1 MEVAKALSFDF
12 VMLSVKEWTTCN
24 ESASICPRRTLVD
37 GWSSME
43 MDRLNSESSPP
54 IPVNSPQCS
63 LCKWAIRN
71 ECVLRVQLQ
80 LVLDWLTGKRASLK
94 P

>member
-12 VMLSVKEWTTCN
+12 IMLSVKEWMTCI
-24 ESASICPRRTLVD
+24 ESASICPRRTLDD

-43 MDRLNSESSPP
+43 MDRLNSESIPP
-54 IPVNSPQCS
+54 IPVNPPQCGHRR
-63 LCKWAIRN
+63 WAIRN

-80 LVLDWLTGKRASLK
+80 LVLDWLTGKHASLK